1 MASKKSSKYKT
12 VEEAKRFENSLSDLV
27 SGVVPNEML
36 GNISGQPFT
45 LSNSAATALVTLQR
59 MTLHNAYAH
68 KGLVRTVI
76 DTPVDDAF
84 RGGFEITTN
93 KELSTEDIE
102 ELRRSMEENQD
113 VKAVTQ
119 TLKWGRLYGG
129 AGCIIAD
136 GSDPKTPLDPESI
149 SEGDPLAFRAADRW
163 ELFFGAVGQEGFITD
178 SDGSMKELESGGV
191 PKQQLVT
198 YYNVNLHPS
207 RVLRVIG
214 TDAPSMIRQQLMGHG
229 LSELERCMPE
239 INAYIKFQ
247 DMIFE
252 LVDEAKLDIFKIN
265 QFTNALASAGGV
277 ARITKHIQLN
287 NQMKNYK
294 SAIIMDK
301 EDDFEAKQM
310 SFSGIADILI
320 QFRINLAS
328 AVGIPQAK
336 LFGESASGFSSGED
350 WLENYNSMVECVR
363 AKAKTL
369 LMQVV
374 GLRCQATFGFIP
386 ESLDIKFPP
395 LRVMSAV
402 EEEQVATS
410 KTNRALSLFDRGILA
425 IPTLEDLLHRER
437 LLTVELEDSAEF
449 RESMLTAG
457 QPKETDGGGGKP
469 SSNKDGSKDKDG
481 KKTRSNA
488 VESLHHEFLKR
499 EKAKWNESIA
509 SK

>member
-1 MASKKSSKYKT
+1 MASKKSSKHKT
-12 VEEAKRFENSLSDLV
+12 IEETQRIENSFSDV
-27 SGVVPNEML
+27 VAGVVPEGMV

-45 LSNSAATALVTLQR
+45 LSYSAATALVTLQR
-59 MTLHNAYAH
+59 VTLHNAYAH

-84 RGGFEITTN
+84 RGGFDITTN
-93 KELSTEDIE
+93 NELSTEDIE
-102 ELRRSMEENQD
+102 QLRRAMDEHED
-113 VKAVTQ
+113 IKAVTQ

-136 GSDPKTPLDPESI
+136 GTNPELPLDKESI
-149 SEGDPLAFRAADRW
+149 AEGDPLAFRAADRW
-163 ELFFGAVGQEGFITD
+163 ELFFGPVGQEGFIRD
-178 SDGSMKELESGGV
+178 EAMREIESKNGL
-191 PKQQLVT
+191 PPQDMVT
-198 YYNVNLHPS
+198 YYNVKLHPS

-214 TDAPSMIRQQLMGHG
+214 TDAPSMLRQMLMGHG

-252 LVDEAKLDIFKIN
+252 LVDEAKLDIYKIN

-277 ARITKHIQLN
+277 QRITKHIQLN

-301 EDDFEAKQM
+301 EDEFEAKQM

-350 WLENYNSMVECVR
+350 WLENYNSMVEHVR

-374 GLRCQATFGFIP
+374 GLRCKATFGFIP

-425 IPTLEDLLHRER
+425 IPTLEDVLHRER

-457 QPKETDGGGGKP
+457 QPKDDNTGGGKP
-469 SSNKDGSKDKDG
+469 SYKGGSSGGKDG

-488 VESLHHEFLKR
+488 VESLHYEFLKN
-499 EKAKWNESIA
+499 EKAKWKERYES
-509 SK
+509 K